1 MIVLHISG
9 GSRISHWG
17 GTDPLGVPTSNA
29 YTFQQKMY
37 VKTKE
42 IDPVGGAHAG
52 SAPLD
57 PPMHMI
63 LIEFQISM
71 TMA

>member
-1 MIVLHISG
+1 MVDPGFPIG
-9 GSRISHWG
+9 GELTHWG
-17 GTDPLGVPTSNA
+17 VPISNA